1 MRRRV
6 ISERWKPAPLI
17 LTARNSHNWC
27 AAEPQPDMSGTPSEN
42 GAWDPRRSMSTSI
55 SLCLE
60 SKPVTPQSFKC
71 VRYGCHLRVV
81 RPVLSHDPLSAGR

>member
-55 SLCLE
+55 SLCLDQNL
-60 SKPVTPQSFKC
+60 SYPNPSNVCDTDVT
-71 VRYGCHLRVV
+71 
-81 RPVLSHDPLSAGR
+81 